1 MKNTTTHNF
10 DKFSS
15 PYQSQNEEKRIYDK
29 WEKSGYF
36 NPDNLPERHKE
47 PYSVIMPPPNANG
60 RLHAGHGLDMTLKDI
75 AIRFQ
80 RMRGKKALFLPG
92 ADHAGFETQMVFE
105 KKISKEGRSRFKMS
119 PEELYKEIWDFTMEN
134 KTFMEADIRRLGIS
148 CDWARKKFTLDKD
161 IVCKVQDTFI
171 KMYADG
177 LVYRGERIVN
187 WNPKFQTSLSD
198 IEVEFV
204 EQKDPF
210 YYLQYGPFVIGT
222 VRPETKFGDKYV
234 VLHPDDK
241 RYKEYE
247 HGQKIELEWINGPI
261 TATII
266 KDKAIDMDF
275 GSGVMTITP
284 WHSSIDFDIAERH
297 DLDKEQI
304 IDWNG
309 KLLPI
314 AGKFAGMKIQDARP
328 KIIEKLKEKGLFVKV
343 DENYTHAVA
352 ICERTKASIEPQIKK
367 QWFVKMKPLAEQVIE
382 SVEKKS
388 EINILP
394 DNQKKILLHWM
405 HNTIDWNISRQIVWG
420 IPIPAWFKDC
430 EIKVSHTSPGE
441 GWEKDPDT
449 FDTWFSSG
457 QWPLLTLGFPD
468 GKDYREY
475 YPTDLMEAGSDLVF
489 KWIPRMIMFGLY
501 LGHKIPFKNVY
512 FHGMV
517 NDAQNQKMSKSKGN
531 VISPIEVGDKF
542 GTDALRMALIVGN
555 TPGSNIALSE
565 NKIKGYKNFANKMW
579 NIVRFVL
586 SNINGLD
593 TYHPPQLLDK
603 DKAYLDELAKVS
615 DEITKE
621 LEGLRFDLA
630 ADRIYHYIWHT
641 FADIIL
647 EDSKPYLNGTLEAE
661 KQSTQ
666 WMLYTILCVSLKIA
680 HPFMPFITETIWEHI
695 PNGKNKTSELLMIE
709 QWPVQDCNNIT
720 NNNDLVSKTIETYD
734 AFAERYSSN
743 HYNTS
748 EMQDALNVFV
758 QHLKGD
764 YILDV
769 GCGHGRDAKYFTDHK
784 LKVTGIDLS
793 QRFLDIASKKVP
805 GAKFIRMDI
814 RDIDFPDNTFD
825 GLWVS
830 ASFLHIPKSD
840 AKSTLIKMVRILK
853 PQGLIYINVEK
864 GTEEKFLGK
873 QEYDY
878 EPRWISFYTE
888 KEFEE
893 LIDGSKLSILKKN
906 VDEDRF
912 GWINVLA
919 TKRAD

>member
-1 MKNTTTHNF
+1 MKNTDTNNF
-10 DKFSS
+10 DKFTS
-15 PYQSQNEEKRIYDK
+15 PYQSQNEEERIYDK

-36 NPDNLPERHKE
+36 NPDNLPERHKD
-47 PYSVIMPPPNANG
+47 PYCIIMPPPNANG

-80 RMRGKKALFLPG
+80 RMRGKKTLFLPG

-105 KKISKEGRSRFKMS
+105 KKISKEGRSRFKTS
-119 PEELYKEIWDFTMEN
+119 PRELYKEIWDFTMEN

-148 CDWARKKFTLDKD
+148 CDWSRKKFTLDEN
-161 IVCKVQDTFI
+161 IVRTVQDTFI
-171 KMYADG
+171 KMYEDS

-234 VLHPDDK
+234 VMHPDDE
-241 RYKEYE
+241 RYKKYK

-266 KDKAIDMDF
+266 KDQAIDMEF
-275 GSGVMTITP
+275 GSGAMTITP
-284 WHSSIDFDIAERH
+284 WHSSVDFDIAERH
-297 DLDKEQI
+297 SLDKEQI
-304 IDWNG
+304 IDWGG

-314 AGKFAGMKIQDARP
+314 AGEFTGMKIQDARP
-328 KIIEKLKEKGLFVKV
+328 KIIERLKEKGLFVKV

-352 ICERTKASIEPQIKK
+352 ICERTKVPIEPQIKK
-367 QWFVKMKPLAEQVIE
+367 QWFVKMKPLAEKVIE

-394 DNQKKILLHWM
+394 DHQKKVLLHWM
-405 HNTIDWNISRQIVWG
+405 RNTIDWNISRQIVWG
-420 IPIPAWFKDC
+420 IPIPAWFKDG

-501 LGHKIPFKNVY
+501 LGKQIPFKNVY

-517 NDAQNQKMSKSKGN
+517 NDARNQKMSKSKGN
-531 VISPIEVGDKF
+531 VISPVEVSDKF
-542 GTDALRMALIVGN
+542 GTDALRMALVVGN
-555 TPGSNIALSE
+555 TPGSSIALSE
-565 NKIKGYKNFANKMW
+565 NKIKGYKNFANKIW

-586 SNINGLD
+586 SNIDGLD
-593 TYHPPQLLDK
+593 TQHSPQLLDK
-603 DKAYLDELAKVS
+603 DKAYLDEFDKVS
-615 DEITKE
+615 AEITKE

-630 ADRIYHYIWHT
+630 ADKIYHYIWHT

-647 EDSKPYLNGTLEAE
+647 ENSKSYLNGTLKTE

-666 WMLYTILCVSLKIA
+666 WMLYTILCSSLKIA
-680 HPFMPFITETIWEHI
+680 HPFMPFVTEIIWEHI
-695 PNGKNKTSELLMIE
+695 PSGKHKASEMLMVE
-709 QWPVQDCNNIT
+709 QWPNQI
-720 NNNDLVSKTIETYD
+720 
-734 AFAERYSSN
+734 
-743 HYNTS
+743 
-748 EMQDALNVFV
+748 
-758 QHLKGD
+758 
-764 YILDV
+764 
-769 GCGHGRDAKYFTDHK
+769 
-784 LKVTGIDLS
+784 
-793 QRFLDIASKKVP
+793 
-805 GAKFIRMDI
+805 
-814 RDIDFPDNTFD
+814 
-825 GLWVS
+825 
-830 ASFLHIPKSD
+830 
-840 AKSTLIKMVRILK
+840 
-853 PQGLIYINVEK
+853 
-864 GTEEKFLGK
+864 
-873 QEYDY
+873 
-878 EPRWISFYTE
+878 
-888 KEFEE
+888 
-893 LIDGSKLSILKKN
+893 
-906 VDEDRF
+906 
-912 GWINVLA
+912 
-919 TKRAD
+919 